1 MRRGVRRCFVFVL
14 ALLLLSLCP
23 HASSLPSL
31 AVPLVLA
38 FPFPSLSTAVS
49 LPIHTPPFLCDD
61 AASSSRERV
70 SPSCLWSAGFS
81 ASPGLV
87 RPPLLLCT
95 LPLRFD
101 ALPFFPSPFHLPF
114 GAPSACRLV
123 GIGERVGLRRV
134 PRGLLWGVDC
144 CGGGRGGEESGR
156 KKKTGK
162 GEKGP
167 PRCPTAGGSGSSAVL
182 ASLPWTRLS
191 LWFVWLSA
199 AGRRRMRR
207 PLTVRRPVGPP

>member
-1 MRRGVRRCFVFVL
+1 MRRGVRRCFVFAL
-14 ALLLLSLCP
+14 AFLPLSLCP

-38 FPFPSLSTAVS
+38 FPFPSLSAAVS
-49 LPIHTPPFLCDD
+49 LPLHTPPFLCDD

-81 ASPGLV
+81 PSSGRV

-95 LPLRFD
+95 LLLRFD

-114 GAPSACRLV
+114 GALSACRLV

-144 CGGGRGGEESGR
+144 CGGGRGGKEGGR
-156 KKKTGK
+156 KKKNGK
-162 GEKGP
+162 KGRSVLP
-167 PRCPTAGGSGSSAVL
+167 AVLLLAGLVRRRSLLRSRGPAYLSGSSG
-182 ASLPWTRLS
+182 
-191 LWFVWLSA
+191 F
-199 AGRRRMRR
+199 RRR
-207 PLTVRRPVGPP
+207 GGAACADH